1 MQTNSQLAMDV
12 CANKHK
18 GAIQS
23 ELAFDRVAPY
33 LTKQRSQV
41 LQWLFIKGDQGG
53 TVKECERE
61 LGMGYTSAS
70 ARLSELVRD
79 GYVTDTDEVRE
90 HCTVRRAVVIG

>member
-1 MQTNSQLAMDV
+1 MENNAQPDI
-12 CANKHK
+12 CANRHG

-23 ELAFDRVAPY
+23 ELAFERVAPH
-33 LTKQRSQV
+33 LTKQRSEV
-41 LQWLFIKGDQGG
+41 LQWLFIKGDKGG

-79 GYVTDTDEVRE
+79 GYATDSDDARE